1 MRDAE
6 RRLLRCIGGIDD
18 ELILEA
24 ATARFRPKRWGHL
37 IALAACLALVLTIP
51 AFLNQ
56 GKPGP
61 EAAPGYEQ
69 AESPESSNNKFAGT
83 NGVGSAPAAPYLA
96 MSNTI
101 TVYHHTENG
110 WQSVTV
116 TDQTART
123 ISRAMTDD
131 EPQGA
136 TIKDRTPSVW
146 LDFGNGTIA
155 GVYRHDNTA
164 SVFTCRGEFDPADL
178 PELVLEESG
187 AYPGLDDAV
196 NLALSGV
203 EPFSLGGLRP
213 GMHKDE
219 VRALYGDPVLE
230 KDEGLT
236 WFYGSFYVEFHRFD
250 ETVKTVY
257 TGGGCPLILNSG
269 IGLGST
275 AEDVTAA
282 YPDVRDWFTGSE
294 TDWDTMYEIYDNDV
308 TLRICAKAGTVV
320 SMELMQYLDPM
331 YDALTVNE
339 ITIYQWIDKQWQTT
353 TVIDKA
359 AKYICTVLTIS
370 EPEEATG
377 EKDGVS
383 MWMDF
388 GNGTAV
394 ELLGGDRASVW
405 TYAGDTFDPE
415 KTDGLTYQIGG
426 VFKDLDKYVAEALA
440 DPTATWE
447 QDAWDNIIHEGAPES
462 APEAEP

>member
-24 ATARFRPKRWGHL
+24 ATACFRSRRWGHL

-56 GKPGP
+56 SKPGP

-69 AESPESSNNKFAGT
+69 AESPESSNNKFTGT
-83 NGVGSAPAAPYLA
+83 ES
-96 MSNTI
+96 
-101 TVYHHTENG
+101 
-110 WQSVTV
+110 
-116 TDQTART
+116 
-123 ISRAMTDD
+123 
-131 EPQGA
+131 
-136 TIKDRTPSVW
+136 
-146 LDFGNGTIA
+146 
-155 GVYRHDNTA
+155 
-164 SVFTCRGEFDPADL
+164 
-178 PELVLEESG
+178 PELEGSSYDL
-187 AYPGLDDAV
+187 
-196 NLALSGV
+196 
-203 EPFSLGGLRP
+203 SLGGVEL
-213 GMHKDE
+213 GMTQQE
-219 VRALYGDPVLE
+219 VQVLLGKPSSMVDDGGYNE
-230 KDEGLT
+230 WKYDSLT
-236 WFYGSFYVEFHRFD
+236 ITFHDFNQ
-250 ETVKTVY
+250 TVWMMQAQESCQLKLPT
-257 TGGGCPLILNSG
+257 G
-269 IGLGST
+269 IGIGSS
-275 AEDVTAA
+275 EDAVKEA
-282 YPDVRDWFTGSE
+282 YPDAMLGTSTPPEEGMP
-294 TDWDTMYEIYDNDV
+294 DTYYHLDGLTIGLSGGNVCEIRLYR
-308 TLRICAKAGTVV
+308 TT
-320 SMELMQYLDPM
+320 DPM
-331 YDALTVNE
+331 LDALTVNE

-405 TYAGDTFDPE
+405 TYTGDTFDPD

-426 VFKDLDKYVAEALA
+426 VFTGLDEYVAQALA
-440 DPTATWE
+440 DPTATW
-447 QDAWDNIIHEGAPES
+447 DTDDWDNIIHEGDPES